1 MADTTALRYVRHRP
15 LLPDHAWDRLI
26 DTRITVAGVGG
37 LGSNVCQ
44 LLARLAPLQLE
55 IWDPA
60 SIDEPDLNRQTLYT
74 PSDLGLQK
82 VTVAERRLR
91 DINPDLSIRTHAR
104 PISAEAFR
112 AEDPKRTVIFDCLDS
127 FAARGALETIRRR
140 DAIAVIHGGVE
151 GTHGQACLLPA
162 YGQGYSAIFG
172 SDFGNAPPAGKPVA
186 AHAVAAIASL
196 QIGLLWDWA
205 RQERAGEGPGALL
218 IYDGD
223 RLTVDRIELA
233 GAERAR

>member
-1 MADTTALRYVRHRP
+1 MADTTPLRYVRHRP
-15 LLPDHAWDRLI
+15 LLQDQTWARLI
-26 DTRITVAGVGG
+26 DARITVAGVGG

-74 PSDLGLQK
+74 PEDLGHQK
-82 VTVAERRLR
+82 VAVAERRLR
-91 DINPDLSIRTHAR
+91 EVNPDLSIRTHAR

-112 AEDPKRTVIFDCLDS
+112 TEDATRTVIFDCLDS

-151 GTHGQACLLPA
+151 GTHGQACLLHP
-162 YGQGYSAIFG
+162 YGRGYSAIFG

-205 RQERAGEGPGALL
+205 RQDRQSDDSGALL

-223 RLTVDRIELA
+223 RLTIDRIALA
-233 GAERAR
+233 GSERAR